1 MEISTGSLF
10 HDRYRL
16 LEKKGSGSFGEVWLA
31 KDEQLDLDVAIKIYI
46 ALDER
51 SIEDFKAEYKI
62 AYGLNHPYLLH
73 ANYYDVCG
81 SRPYLV
87 MPYCSNGSAESLIER
102 ADECTIWRFVHDVS
116 SGLAYL
122 HEQNPPMVHQDI
134 KPANI
139 LVDGSGRFLI
149 TDFGISKRIRSS
161 LRKNSQRA
169 SSAGTVAYMGPERFS
184 AEPAP
189 VKASDIWSLGVT
201 VYEIMTGDLP
211 FNGMGGGMMLS
222 GAVVPEIHGDYS
234 SELKE
239 TVKACLAKETWMRP
253 TSEELMKYSA
263 SRISGEN
270 APMPWSVRRG
280 KADSGSKSS
289 PSPKATSPMADW
301 RSVNVSDLGRQ
312 SQPSA
317 FKRSRWII
325 VPVVMAL
332 FGAILAVYYFTVA
345 KNNEQKLNEIVGPG
359 TYMPLVDSM
368 GLIQKL
374 DSLLIVA
381 EKQKDEQIHIAEQK
395 RAIEMQG
402 EQTEKEKQQK
412 RAELLSSPYHNGH
425 RYVDLG
431 LSVLWAECNVG
442 AESPEDYG
450 NYYAFGETHVKQIY
464 DDYSY
469 PYCEVH
475 EDYTADLTNEKLP
488 RSICNTKYDVAH
500 IDWGGSWRMPTRVE
514 MEELF
519 NSCIKE
525 KQDDFLKLIGPNG
538 NFIYLPLGGYK
549 YEHRSI
555 EVGEICHY
563 WTGTNYSFN
572 TYVPTCFIYA
582 ENSINEKTDLSP
594 ECGALIRPVISLNL

>member
-1 MEISTGSLF
+1 MF

-51 SIEDFKAEYKI
+51 SIEDFKSEYKI
-62 AYGLNHPYLLH
+62 AYGLNHPNLLH
-73 ANYYDVCG
+73 ANYYDVCER
-81 SRPYLV
+81 RPYLV
-87 MPYCSNGSAESLIER
+87 MPYCPNGSAENLIER
-102 ADECTIWRFVHDVS
+102 ADECTIWQFVHDVS

-234 SELKE
+234 SELNE

-263 SRISGEN
+263 SRMSGEN
-270 APMPWSVRRG
+270 SPMPWSARRV
-280 KADSGSKSS
+280 KPDSGSKSLQS
-289 PSPKATSPMADW
+289 SKATSPMAD
-301 RSVNVSDLGRQ
+301 REYVNVSDLGQQ

-325 VPVVMAL
+325 MPIVMVL
-332 FGAILAVYYFTVA
+332 FGVILAVGYFTVA
-345 KNNEQKLNEIVGPG
+345 KNNKQKENERIAYV
-359 TYMPLVDSM
+359 TDSIRQVRQLDSIR
-368 GLIQKL
+368 LIQRL
-374 DSLLIVA
+374 DSLRIIEQR
-381 EKQKDEQIHIAEQK
+381 EKERQIRIEEQK
-395 RAIEMQG
+395 RAIE
-402 EQTEKEKQQK
+402 EQRKQEEKEKQQK

-431 LSVLWAECNVG
+431 LSVLWAEYNVG

-464 DDYSY
+464 DDYNY
-469 PYCEVH
+469 PYCEVKK
-475 EDYTADLTNEKLP
+475 DYTADLTNKKLP
-488 RSICNTKYDVAH
+488 QSICNTKYDVAH
-500 IDWGGSWRMPTRVE
+500 IDWEGYWRMPTRSE

-519 NSCIKE
+519 NSCRKE
-525 KQDDFLKLIGPNG
+525 KQGNILKLIGPNG

-549 YEHRSI
+549 FRHRSF
-555 EVGEICHY
+555 EVGELCYY
-563 WTGTNYSFN
+563 WTGTNYSYN
-572 TYVPTCFIYA
+572 TYIPTCFI
-582 ENSINEKTDLSP
+582 NVGNGINEKNDLSSW
-594 ECGALIRPVISLNL
+594 CGALVRPVISLNL